1 MTARAGSEPA
11 GGSGAVAGSEA
22 VAGTEPAAGNGA
34 ARFRAVFGHFPTG
47 VSVVTALGARGAG
60 GMTAN
65 AVCSLSLDPLLI
77 LVCFD
82 NGARTLPLVRETKRF
97 GVNVLRADQ
106 HRLSSVFASKRPERE
121 KFTGVPSTERDC
133 IPILDAALAWLAR
146 DLTTVVPGGD
156 HTIGIGAVTAM
167 EHSEG
172 EPLVFYRGEYRSL
185 QDAAASDPPSTR

>member
-1 MTARAGSEPA
+1 
-11 GGSGAVAGSEA
+11 
-22 VAGTEPAAGNGA
+22 
-34 ARFRAVFGHFPTG
+34 
-47 VSVVTALGARGAG
+47 
-60 GMTAN
+60 MTAN

-106 HRLSSVFASKRPERE
+106 HRLSRVFASKRPERE
-121 KFTGVPSTERDC
+121 KFSGVPWTERDG
-133 IPILDAALAWLAR
+133 IPILDGALAWLAC
-146 DLTTVVPGGD
+146 DLTTAVPGGD

-185 QDAAASDPPSTR
+185 RDAAASDLPQAVRTPPAAPGRP